1 MSQSLSETELLD
13 DLREFGEELGHA
25 PTRPEMNES
34 GPHSSTPYYN
44 RFGSWNE
51 ALELA
56 GFEPNHQEVS
66 DEELFAELQRLEE
79 ELGHEPRIKDMREHG
94 EYAPTTFARRFG
106 SWLEA
111 REAAGQAGTA
121 ERLDGRASRDELV
134 EALRDLAMD
143 LGRSPSQKDMDE
155 HGEYSV
161 RPFYRVFGSW
171 IDALDA
177 AGMEPDVTQQ
187 KRD

>member
-1 MSQSLSETELLD
+1 
-13 DLREFGEELGHA
+13 
-25 PTRPEMNES
+25 MNES

-66 DEELFAELQRLEE
+66 DGELLAELQRLEE
-79 ELGHEPRIKDMREHG
+79 ELGHEPRIKDMDERG
-94 EYAPTTFARRFG
+94 KFAATTYARRFG

-121 ERLDGRASRDELV
+121 ELLDGRAEREDLV
-134 EALRDLAMD
+134 EALQELAMD
-143 LGRSPSQKDMDE
+143 LGRSPSQKDMTE

-171 IDALDA
+171 VDALDA
-177 AGMEPDVTQQ
+177 AGMDPDVTQQ
-187 KRD
+187 KRN